1 MADLPNRNASRPRIL
16 HISADFPDPINAAKP
31 AVIANLLD
39 LVGDKYDNQVL
50 SLNRRSPTV
59 GECARLAFGGI
70 SPADEASLQS
80 IGSGDCI
87 AYRAPPK
94 GIFHAAMLTRLARW
108 IAARILCQP
117 ERPQLVVGHKL
128 TVEGIIASAVARQ
141 LGVPYAITIQG
152 NTDTRILDARPDL
165 RGRFASIYH
174 EAACVFSFAPWAREV
189 VAQRLGA
196 RTGPTI
202 DLPCP
207 TVLDT
212 IQEPVSGGSAML
224 SVFHLR
230 NHKIKNLRG
239 LASAMRQLDAA
250 GCTVPMHLIG
260 GGNQADTA
268 ACQAII
274 AGTANIALIGPKSQ
288 AELGAVMNQAI
299 ALVMPSLRESFGL
312 VFVEALFA
320 GLPVIYP
327 KNAAVSGYFDGLP
340 FAIAVDPKQP
350 RAIAEAMKHVIARES
365 DIKQALSQ
373 WQRGGGLERFTR
385 TAIRS
390 TFDHGLQ
397 AALLIQPGEP
407 PL

>member
-1 MADLPNRNASRPRIL
+1 MANLPNSSASRPRIL

-50 SLNRRSPTV
+50 SLNRRSPTL
-59 GECARLAFGGI
+59 GECARLAIGGI
-70 SPADEASLQS
+70 NPADEASLES
-80 IGSGDCI
+80 IGNGDCI

-94 GIFHAAMLTRLARW
+94 GIFHAAMLTRLASW
-108 IAARILCQP
+108 IAARALRQP

-128 TVEGIIASAVARQ
+128 TVEGIIASVVARQ

-152 NTDTRILDARPDL
+152 NTDTRILAARPDL

-189 VAQRLGA
+189 VAERLGA
-196 RTGPTI
+196 RTGQTI

-207 TVLDT
+207 TALDT
-212 IQEPVSGGSAML
+212 IRTPVTGGKAMV

-230 NHKIKNLRG
+230 NHRIKNLTG
-239 LASAMRQLDAA
+239 LASAMRHLDAT
-250 GCTVPMHLIG
+250 GCTVPMQVIG

-274 AGTANIALIGPKSQ
+274 AGAGNMALVGPRSP
-288 AELGAVMNQAI
+288 AELGSILNQAI
-299 ALVMPSLRESFGL
+299 ALVMPSRRESFGL

-320 GLPVIYP
+320 GLPIIYP
-327 KNAAVSGYFDGLP
+327 KNAAVAGYFDGLP

-350 RAIAEAMKHVIARES
+350 RAIAEAMRHVIARETE
-365 DIKQALSQ
+365 IKLALSQ
-373 WQRGGGLERFTR
+373 WQRGGGLDRFTR

-390 TFDHGLQ
+390 TFGQGLQ
-397 AALLIQPGEP
+397 TALMMQPGGP
-407 PL
+407 PP